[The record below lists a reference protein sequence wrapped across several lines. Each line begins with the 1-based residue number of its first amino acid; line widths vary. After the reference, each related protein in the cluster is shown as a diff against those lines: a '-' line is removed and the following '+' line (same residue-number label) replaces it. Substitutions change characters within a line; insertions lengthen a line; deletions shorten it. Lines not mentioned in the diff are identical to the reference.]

1 MIRAALVAL
10 AFVAAPATAQSHY
23 QAQPETAPA
32 QARFVA
38 RDNVWRCNEGG
49 CESARTAAR
58 PAIVCSTLARE
69 VGRLRSFSVQ
79 GQAFGEEE
87 LAACNSRARQN

>member
-1 MIRAALVAL
+1 MIRAAFAAL
-10 AFVAAPATAQSHY
+10 AFVAAPAAAQTHY
-23 QAQPETAPA
+23 QAQPEAVPA

-38 RDNVWRCNEGG
+38 RDNIWRCAEGT
-49 CESARTAAR
+49 CESDRSPAR

-79 GQAFGEEE
+79 GQAFGEAQ